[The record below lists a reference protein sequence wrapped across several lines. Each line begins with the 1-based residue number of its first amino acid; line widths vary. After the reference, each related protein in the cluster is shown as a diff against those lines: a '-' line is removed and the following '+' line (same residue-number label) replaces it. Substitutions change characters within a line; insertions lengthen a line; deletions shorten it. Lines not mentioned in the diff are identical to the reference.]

1 MPSLRRAFRLPAS
14 LAVIASLGVVLL
26 ALAGATSCSA
36 QQSLLGENRVTL
48 GLKTLGGRLEW
59 TDQLVWSGWRIQANA
74 ADGRCRLLDSKDRR
88 HAVGSFDFCM
98 EQLLVQ
104 RSQVRSMTPKHVVV
118 LLHGLAGSRNYMERM
133 EKYLTENGF
142 EVVSFGYAST
152 KGTIQELATSLECVV
167 RNLEDAQQVSFVAH
181 SMGNIVVRQMLYRLQ
196 TSENPPAN
204 LQFCRMVMISPP
216 NQGAYLADT
225 LGQRQLIQSVF
236 GPAVDQFAP
245 TGGWPALEQ
254 ELATP
259 WFEFGIVAG
268 GTGNDRGY
276 IARVPGDDDGLLS
289 IDSHY
294 LDGATDFIQLGG
306 FHQLMPHYKSVQE
319 ATVCFL
325 KNGHFRR

>member
-1 MPSLRRAFRLPAS
+1 M
-14 LAVIASLGVVLL
+14 IASMGIVLL
-26 ALAGATSCSA
+26 AQFGATYCSA
-36 QQSLLGENRVTL
+36 QPPLLGENRVTL

-59 TDQLVWSGWRIQANA
+59 TDQLVWSGWRIQSNA
-74 ADGRCRLLDSKDRR
+74 GDGRCRLLDSKDRR
-88 HAVGSFDFCM
+88 QAVGTFDFCM
-98 EQLLVQ
+98 QQLLVQ
-104 RSQVRSMTPKHVVV
+104 RSHVRSTVPKHVVV
-118 LLHGLAGSRNYMERM
+118 LLHGLAGNRNYMERM
-133 EKYLTENGF
+133 EKHLTENGF

-167 RNLEDAQQVSFVAH
+167 RNLEDAEQVSFVAH
-181 SMGNIVVRQMLYRLQ
+181 SMGNILVRHMLYRLQ

-225 LGQRQLIQSVF
+225 LGQRKLIQSIF
-236 GPAVDQFAP
+236 GPSVDQFAP
-245 TGGWPALEQ
+245 SSGWPALEQ

-259 WFEFGIVAG
+259 WFEFGIIAG
-268 GTGNDRGY
+268 GTGKERGY
-276 IARVPGDDDGLLS
+276 IPRVPGDDDGLLS

-294 LDGATDFIQLGG
+294 LDGASDFIQLGG
-306 FHQLMPHYKSVQE
+306 LHQLMPHYKSVQE